1 MLSKTLLSSTATNTQ
16 YHQTLT
22 ALPLKCLTLF
32 ALLLA
37 HYKELPLLIESNLK
51 WCNGKGN
58 EQIRGVWEIYCVFT
72 WFGFLQ
78 RVILWLC
85 CLLSTNGCFP
95 DRPQLCWQVGMLDN
109 AFVCK
114 YVCVGEGICV
124 QNGPESF
131 CVVEDK
137 RTNGQVEKVKCSK
150 RKLQWIWFVLI
161 LVDTSLTSYPACT

>member
-1 MLSKTLLSSTATNTQ
+1 MSICSVLQ
-16 YHQTLT
+16 M
-22 ALPLKCLTLF
+22 PLKRLTLF

-58 EQIRGVWEIYCVFT
+58 EQIRCAWEIYCVFA
-72 WFGFLQ
+72 WFGFPW

-85 CLLSTNGCFP
+85 CLLSTNGCFS
-95 DRPQLCWQVGMLDN
+95 DRPQLCRQAGMLDN

-114 YVCVGEGICV
+114 YVCVGGGIFV

-131 CVVEDK
+131 CVEEDK
-137 RTNGQVEKVKCSK
+137 RTNGRVEKVKCST

-161 LVDTSLTSYPACT
+161 LVDTALTSYPACT